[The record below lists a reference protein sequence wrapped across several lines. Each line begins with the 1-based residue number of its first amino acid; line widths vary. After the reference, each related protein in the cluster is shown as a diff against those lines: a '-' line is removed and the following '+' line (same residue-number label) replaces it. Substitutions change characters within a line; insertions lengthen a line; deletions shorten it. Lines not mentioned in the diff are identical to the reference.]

1 MSSHTARCLSLE
13 QLADEA
19 VERCKA
25 LHNTKGAEHMHILL
39 VPLQHFSERV
49 NLCMDCKPLHWEY
62 YWEHY
67 WEHSSLPLLKLKWVF
82 K

>member
-25 LHNTKGAEHMHILL
+25 LHNTKGAEHTHILL

-49 NLCMDCKPLHWEY
+49 NLCMDCTFTLGILLGTLLGTQLP
-62 YWEHY
+62 
-67 WEHSSLPLLKLKWVF
+67 SSAKT
-82 K
+82 